1 MMIEVSLLTLAVS
14 VTRRKLERNFKND
27 NDTLFPHLVLA
38 TLEFT
43 SKNYQ
48 DDCTLL
54 YVYIKK

>member
-27 NDTLFPHLVLA
+27 DTLFPDLVLA